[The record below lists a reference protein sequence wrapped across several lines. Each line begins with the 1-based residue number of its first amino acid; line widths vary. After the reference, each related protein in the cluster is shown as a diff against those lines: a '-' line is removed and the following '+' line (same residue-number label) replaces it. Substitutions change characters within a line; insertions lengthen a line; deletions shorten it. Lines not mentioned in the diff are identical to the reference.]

1 MSRSFSDPEREKL
14 SGEITAL
21 QALEHCDRRV
31 PTSQLIRSYRTWTG
45 LEIRQ
50 SRFITEVYAFGLSV
64 KEH

>member
-1 MSRSFSDPEREKL
+1 MSQSFSDPEREKL

-45 LEIRQ
+45 AGN
-50 SRFITEVYAFGLSV
+50 SPVPFYYGSVRFWTVG
-64 KEH
+64 